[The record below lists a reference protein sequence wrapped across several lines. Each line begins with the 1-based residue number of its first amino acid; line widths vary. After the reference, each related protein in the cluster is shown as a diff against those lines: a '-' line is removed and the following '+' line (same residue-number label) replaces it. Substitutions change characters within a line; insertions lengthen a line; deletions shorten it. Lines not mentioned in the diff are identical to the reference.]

1 MRGFGA
7 DRFYFIGNQKNDRQK
22 KTFREDTLKKQ
33 DFVVRFAGE
42 GGQGV
47 VTSAEGLA
55 QAMAQSGYH
64 VQTFS
69 TFPSQIRGGPT
80 WTQTRISTKE
90 VLSSGDELDVLVA
103 FNQYAYDNHKDD
115 VASDGVIVYNSG
127 EFEIEASDNALAM
140 DFDELAKQTGNNRA
154 ANFVVMGA
162 LAELVDLPINILE
175 DFNRQ
180 RYTRGRDSDQQIID
194 SNNMALSLG
203 SAEAT
208 KSGFNL
214 GELADPIKPEGDQVL
229 LNGNIAISMGAAHA
243 GLDTFIGYPISPA
256 TPILLWME
264 QNLVGEGKFVHQSSS
279 EIESITSIV
288 GAGFAGKKA
297 MTSTAG
303 PGFTLMGEGIGLAW
317 MAEIPVVVVDVQ
329 RGGPSTGLPT
339 KTEQSDLLTA
349 LYPGHG
355 DMKMPVIAPGT
366 VEECFI
372 AGVKSVNWAERYQGP
387 VVILSEHALSE
398 RRQNIPRPDLTSL
411 GEENRK
417 VYEGSNGY
425 LRYDG
430 WELSPMPIP
439 GGSGAYVAN
448 GSEHDAMGDTT
459 HLPARHIQ
467 MTERRFSKLLLLDDG
482 TFESENESSNIAL
495 VPWGGSKGPA
505 LDAFNELREEGVD
518 LSWYYTMYIHP
529 MPEEMLTALKQKD
542 LVIVPELNYMG
553 QFASVL
559 RGEGINAVAI
569 TQYTGLP
576 FKVRDLVANIKELM
590 DSAVKDGAT
599 V

>member
-1 MRGFGA
+1 
-7 DRFYFIGNQKNDRQK
+7 
-22 KTFREDTLKKQ
+22 DTLKKQ

-80 WTQTRISTKE
+80 WTQTRISTEE

-115 VASDGVIVYNSG
+115 VAADGVIVYNSG

-162 LAELVDLPINILE
+162 LADLVELPISILE
-175 DFNRQ
+175 DFNKQ

-203 SAEAT
+203 SVEAK

-214 GELADPIKPEGDQVL
+214 GELADPVKPEGEQVL

-288 GAGFAGKKA
+288 GAGYAGKKA

-366 VEECFI
+366 VEECFV

-387 VVILSEHALSE
+387 VIILSEHALSE
-398 RRQNIPRPDLTSL
+398 RRQNIPRPDLSSL

-439 GGSGAYVAN
+439 GGPGSYVAN

-467 MTERRFSKLLLLDDG
+467 MTERRFSKLQLLNDG
-482 TFESENESSNIAL
+482 TFESENEGSGIAL

-529 MPEEMLTALKQKD
+529 MPEKMLNALKQKD

-576 FKVRDLVANIKELM
+576 FKVRDLVANIKKLA

>member
-1 MRGFGA
+1 M
-7 DRFYFIGNQKNDRQK
+7 
-22 KTFREDTLKKQ
+22 KKQ

-398 RRQNIPRPDLTSL
+398 RRQNIPRPDLASL

-439 GGSGAYVAN
+439 GGAGAYVAN

-467 MTERRFSKLLLLDDG
+467 MTDRRFSKLLLLDDG